1 MSPGDTLQKALFE
14 ALTTSQ
20 DVAAA
25 MGGTARAYDRVPV
38 APEFPYLS
46 FADAQI
52 LDDGN
57 SCDDDMFEA
66 FVDIHVWSRAV
77 GQVEAK
83 RIADAVRTALKDGFA
98 MPGWVMSS
106 VTVQGIRHFMDP
118 DGLTAHG
125 IVTLRFLLQTA

>member
-1 MSPGDTLQKALFE
+1 MSPGDALQKALFAVLTASPDI
-14 ALTTSQ
+14 AL
-20 DVAAA
+20 A

-38 APEFPYLS
+38 APEFPYLG

-57 SCDDDMFEA
+57 TCDDDMFEV

-83 RIADAVRTALKDGFA
+83 RIADAVRTAVKDGFQI
-98 MPGWVMSS
+98 PGWVMSS
-106 VTVQGIRHFMDP
+106 LTVQGIRHFMDP

-125 IVTLRFLLQTA
+125 VVTLRFLLQTA

>member
-1 MSPGDTLQKALFE
+1 MSPGEPLQKSLYGT
-14 ALTTSQ
+14 LTGSQ
-20 DVAAA
+20 DIASA
-25 MGGTARAYDRVPV
+25 MGGAARAYDRVPT
-38 APEFPYLS
+38 APIFPYLS
-46 FADAQI
+46 FSDAQI

-57 SCDDDMFEA
+57 TCDDDMFEV

-83 RIADAVRTALKDGFA
+83 RIADAVRTAVKDGFPV
-98 MPGWVMSS
+98 PGWVMSS
-106 VTVQGIRHFMDP
+106 VTVQGIRHFMDA